1 MNKRSTKKVHKRY
14 LNDICYDISLSS
26 FWRKRLFDSK
36 DKEKFLI
43 DIHNLNELPKYV
55 KGPVAR
61 YRLRYYVY
69 KTDEVLDKDFY
80 YEGGVFFKFEA
91 VEFNKIS
98 NYSFNNLGVI

>member
-1 MNKRSTKKVHKRY
+1 VNKRLIKKVHKKY

-26 FWRKRLFDSK
+26 FWRKKLFDGK

-43 DIHNLNELPKYV
+43 DLHIINELPKYI
-55 KGPVAR
+55 KTPVLR

-69 KTDEVLDKDFY
+69 KTDEILDMDFY

-91 VEFNKIS
+91 VGFNKIS